1 MKTNLVTKGLVVL
14 ALMTMVSLGGF
25 AQRGQRWIDRD
36 TSQFRYHR
44 IPNLTD
50 AQQKKIDALMVKH
63 LKEVTPL
70 QNELFEKKARLNTLE
85 SADKP
90 DMNAINK
97 TIDEI
102 AALKAQIMKK
112 RVAHRTEV
120 AAQLTDEQRVYLNAN
135 RHRMGKGDGFGNGK
149 RRNRADGFG
158 MGHNRNCMQRN
169 W

>member
-1 MKTNLVTKGLVVL
+1 MKTNLVTKRLVAI

-25 AQRGQRWIDRD
+25 AQRGQRWMDCDSSRV
-36 TSQFRYHR
+36 RYHR
-44 IPNLTD
+44 IPNLTE
-50 AQQKKIDALMVKH
+50 AQQKKIDDLMVKH

-70 QNELFEKKARLNTLE
+70 RNELLEKEARLNTLE

-120 AAQLTDEQRVYLNAN
+120 AALLTDEQRVFFNAN

-149 RRNRADGFG
+149 RRNRAHGYG
-158 MGHNRNCMQRN
+158 MGYNRNCMQRD

>member
-1 MKTNLVTKGLVVL
+1 MKTNLVTKGLMVL
-14 ALMTMVSLGGF
+14 ALMTLVSLGGF
-25 AQRGQRWIDRD
+25 AQRGQRWMDCDNSRIR
-36 TSQFRYHR
+36 HHG
-44 IPNLTD
+44 IPNLTE
-50 AQQKKIDALMVKH
+50 AQQSKIDALMVKH

-70 QNELFEKKARLNTLE
+70 RNELLEKEARLNTLE

-120 AAQLTDEQRVYLNAN
+120 ATQLTDEQKVYFNAN

-149 RRNRADGFG
+149 RRNRADGYG
-158 MGHNRNCMQRN
+158 MGHNRNCMQRD